1 MKNSQYVNQ
10 MAVSIGEVARLTFN
24 EVMPPNDE
32 IEHVIT
38 LSTNIE
44 FLKVIYS
51 TIGQTLNQYA
61 ETIKNI
67 NSNKGVN

>member
-44 FLKVIYS
+44 FLKVIH
-51 TIGQTLNQYA
+51 
-61 ETIKNI
+61 K
-67 NSNKGVN
+67 V